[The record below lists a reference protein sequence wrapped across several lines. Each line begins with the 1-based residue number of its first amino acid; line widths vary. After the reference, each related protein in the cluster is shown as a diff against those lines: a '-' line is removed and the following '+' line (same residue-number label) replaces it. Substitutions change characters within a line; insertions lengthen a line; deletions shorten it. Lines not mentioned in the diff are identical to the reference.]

1 MKVLSKRLE
10 VAEGKLDGSDD
21 LEEKYIDERVEYFT
35 TGDKSVFKTPCPS
48 VKKSLY
54 YYHKTMGKMKEKGL
68 EVHPSFRAKL
78 NNKVQESKNGLNK
91 K

>member
-1 MKVLSKRLE
+1 MPRKRKVVLVGLE
-10 VAEGKLDGSDD
+10 LNACNP
-21 LEEKYIDERVEYFT
+21 I
-35 TGDKSVFKTPCPS
+35 C
-48 VKKSLY
+48 
-54 YYHKTMGKMKEKGL
+54 GKMKEKGL